1 MEESVSGF
9 KLRGSWPEV
18 VEHGERISRA
28 LREAGV
34 ERDDEAFTE
43 WNEWRPKAHERLGD
57 DVNEKT
63 ADQASVD
70 EGEGERAGVD
80 PDEDLRTA
88 GEKLSESYEKAEEG
102 DGDAA
107 VESWS
112 ESLDHVARAADSA
125 GRKALRAVENTV
137 YRRVMT
143 QIAPYYFDNELV
155 SANVQRIGSTVD
167 PEYILEVNVNDDDLK
182 DQVRE
187 QLVAFEDDVDRWH
200 VDTEKRVDEAAAAE
214 GAEPPAREREG
225 GDHRENSTTN

>member
-1 MEESVSGF
+1 MEESLSGF
-9 KLRGSWPEV
+9 KRRGTWPEV
-18 VEHGERISRA
+18 VEHGERITRA

-34 ERDDEAFTE
+34 EREDDAFAA
-43 WNEWRPKAHERLGD
+43 WNEWRPKTHERLGE

-88 GEKLSESYEKAEEG
+88 GEKLSETYERAEEG
-102 DGDAA
+102 NGDAA
-107 VESWS
+107 VESWG

-155 SANVQRIGSTVD
+155 SANVQRVGSTVD
-167 PEYILEVNVNDDDLK
+167 PTYEFEVNVNDDDLK
-182 DQVRE
+182 DEVRE
-187 QLVAFEDDVDRWH
+187 HLLAFDEEVDRWH
-200 VDTEKRVDEAAAAE
+200 VDTEKRVDDAAAAE

-225 GDHRENSTTN
+225 GDHREDSNVN

>member
-1 MEESVSGF
+1 MEESVAGF
-9 KLRGSWPEV
+9 KSRGTWSEI

-34 ERDDEAFTE
+34 DRDDEAFAA

-63 ADQASVD
+63 ADQASVT

-88 GEKLSESYEKAEEG
+88 GEKLSESYEQVEEG
-102 DGDAA
+102 EGEGA

-125 GRKALRAVENTV
+125 GRKAIRAVENTV
-137 YRRVMT
+137 YCRVMT
-143 QIAPYYFDNELV
+143 QIAPYYFDNDLV

-167 PEYILEVNVNDDDLK
+167 PEYVLEVNINDDDLK
-182 DQVRE
+182 QAVRE
-187 QLVAFEDDVDRWH
+187 NLAAFEDDVDRWH
-200 VDTEKRVDEAAAAE
+200 VDTEKRVDDAAAVE
-214 GAEPPAREREG
+214 GAEPPARERNG

>member
-1 MEESVSGF
+1 MEESVAGF
-9 KLRGSWPEV
+9 KARGTWPEI

-34 ERDDEAFTE
+34 DRDEEAFAA
-43 WNEWRPKAHERLGD
+43 WNEWRPKAHEHLGD

-63 ADQASVD
+63 ADQASAD
-70 EGEGERAGVD
+70 EGEGERAGVE

-88 GEKLSESYEKAEEG
+88 GEKLSETYEQVENGEG
-102 DGDAA
+102 NAA

-125 GRKALRAVENTV
+125 GRKALRKVENTV

-143 QIAPYYFDNELV
+143 QIAPYYFDNDLV

-182 DQVRE
+182 SAVRE
-187 QLVAFEDDVDRWH
+187 NLLAFEDDVDRWH
-200 VDTEKRVDEAAAAE
+200 VDTEKRVDAAAAE
-214 GAEPPAREREG
+214 GAELPAQEREG

>member
-9 KLRGSWPEV
+9 KTRGTWPEI

-34 ERDDEAFTE
+34 DGDAGSFED
-43 WNEWRPKAHERLGD
+43 WSEWRPKAHERLGD

-63 ADQASVD
+63 ADQASVA
-70 EGEGERAGVD
+70 EGEGEQAGIN

-88 GEKLSESYEKAEEG
+88 GEKLSESYERAEEG

-107 VESWS
+107 VESWG
-112 ESLDHVARAADSA
+112 ESIDHVARAADSA

-155 SANVQRIGSTVD
+155 SANIQRIGSTVD
-167 PEYILEVNVNDDDLK
+167 PKYVFEVNVNDDGLK
-182 DQVRE
+182 DEVRAH
-187 QLVAFEDDVDRWH
+187 LDAFDAEVDRWH
-200 VDTEKRVDEAAAAE
+200 VDTEKRLDDVTAAE
-214 GAEPPAREREG
+214 GAEPPARERD
-225 GDHRENSTTN
+225 GDDHPGRSTTN